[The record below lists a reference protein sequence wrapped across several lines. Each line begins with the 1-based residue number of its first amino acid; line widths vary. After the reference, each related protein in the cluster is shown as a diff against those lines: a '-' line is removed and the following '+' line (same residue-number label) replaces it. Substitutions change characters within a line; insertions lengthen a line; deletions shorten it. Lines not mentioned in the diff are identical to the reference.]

1 MENSGGKI
9 MVVDD
14 RPENLNLLGRM
25 LVRTGYQVRPF
36 QWAEAALA
44 SAILAPPDLVL
55 LDIDMPK
62 MNGFELCRAFKESEN
77 LREIPVIF
85 ISGLE
90 DTEARVKAF
99 KYGGVDFITK
109 PFRLEEVRV
118 RIETHLSLH
127 RLQRE
132 LKAQNEQLEERVL
145 KQVADISS
153 AHMATIFAL
162 ATLAEFRDN
171 DTGRHIHRVS
181 IYCQIIAARLHL
193 EGLADEVDEQFIR
206 NLYCAAPMHDIGKV
220 AISDTILL
228 KPGKLTDS
236 EFDII
241 KTHTVLGAETLYHV
255 HQRYPKNEFVQ
266 MGMAVARWHH
276 EQWSGNGYPDGLEGA
291 EIPLSARIMSVVDV
305 YDALRSVRPYK
316 SPMPHD
322 KSKEIIIAQSG
333 THFDP
338 MVVDAFLA
346 SEKELAELNLYQ
358 GEVGN

>member
-1 MENSGGKI
+1 MDSGNDI
-9 MVVDD
+9 MLVDD
-14 RPENLNLLGRM
+14 RPENLNLLNRL
-25 LVRTGYQVRPF
+25 LVRSGYQVRPF

-44 SAILAPPDLVL
+44 SAVLAPPDLVL

-62 MNGFELCRAFKESEN
+62 MNGFEFCRAFKAN
-77 LREIPVIF
+77 DLLREIPVIF

-90 DTEARVKAF
+90 DTEARVAAF
-99 KYGGVDFITK
+99 KQGGVDFITK
-109 PFRLEEVRV
+109 PFRLEEVRA
-118 RIETHLSLH
+118 RIETHLSLS

-132 LKAQNEQLEERVL
+132 LKTQNERLEERVAR
-145 KQVADISS
+145 QVAEISA

-162 ATLAEFRDN
+162 STLAEFRDN

-181 IYCQIIAARLHL
+181 VYCQIIASKLQK
-193 EGLADEVDEQFIR
+193 EGLCEGIDDQFIR

-241 KTHTVLGAETLYHV
+241 KTHTVLGAETLYQV

-266 MGMAVARWHH
+266 MGMDVARWHH
-276 EQWSGNGYPDGLEGA
+276 EQWSGRGYPDGLERE
-291 EIPLSARIMSVVDV
+291 EIPLSARIMAVVDV
-305 YDALRSVRPYK
+305 YDALRSERPYK
-316 SPMPHD
+316 SSLPHD
-322 KSKEIIIAQSG
+322 ESREIIESESG

-338 MVVDAFLA
+338 RVVDAFLSSD
-346 SEKELAELNLYQ
+346 SEIVELDMYPQAPPN
-358 GEVGN
+358 